1 MLNDLVFKNMETC
14 TYQIFRKN
22 KFTLKNIFS
31 RYKLIKKYVTKF
43 TSTNFFHFLTII
55 KKIISKYKRTN
66 LTFSQ
71 NDYNKIIHIK
81 HKWVQRIHIINFSL
95 KNLMYVLTCNRS
107 YDFRKVLYF
116 KKYFCPILLT
126 FSFMQQTMNNILI

>member
-1 MLNDLVFKNMETC
+1 MQNNTHLDKENKKIFRNIFRYTYLLVMLNDLVFKNMETC
-14 TYQIFRKN
+14 VYQIRKN

-81 HKWVQRIHIINFSL
+81 HKWVQRIHIINFSI
-95 KNLMYVLTCNRS
+95 KNLMYYYVHTH
-107 YDFRKVLYF
+107 
-116 KKYFCPILLT
+116 
-126 FSFMQQTMNNILI
+126 M